1 MKKRGGVGSVSDRVF
16 EVAVDGTTIDV
27 ESNLEGGGEG
37 DDGPRRS
44 GEKAVLA
51 CEFVCIYV
59 ELREESEASVGVVLV
74 LVALDMGESGV
85 DVGL

>member
-44 GEKAVLA
+44 VEEAVLA
-51 CEFVCIYV
+51 CEFVCINV